1 LGPTGVGKTELSK
14 ALARF
19 LFGTEDALIQLDM
32 SEFMERHSVAR
43 LVGAPPGYVGYDD
56 AGQLTEAIRRRPY
69 SIIVFDEIEK
79 AHPDTF
85 NMLLQIMEE
94 GVLSDARGRK
104 VDFRNALIIMTSNVG
119 AEDVLRQGAI
129 GFTLETAETDPDQ
142 AYDVMRQQLLSRL
155 RKLFRPEFLNRVD
168 AVVVFRSLTH
178 EDIRKIV
185 GLEIEKLRDRV
196 LDQGYDIRL
205 TEAAEEWLA
214 ENGYNAEYGARPL
227 RRLIQKEVET
237 PLSDQLLAGRFDLGD
252 VVLID
257 ANEDEVVIES
267 VQEPEMAVEM

>member
-1 LGPTGVGKTELSK
+1 
-14 ALARF
+14 
-19 LFGTEDALIQLDM
+19 
-32 SEFMERHSVAR
+32 
-43 LVGAPPGYVGYDD
+43 
-56 AGQLTEAIRRRPY
+56 
-69 SIIVFDEIEK
+69 
-79 AHPDTF
+79 
-85 NMLLQIMEE
+85 
-94 GVLSDARGRK
+94 
-104 VDFRNALIIMTSNVG
+104 
-119 AEDVLRQGAI
+119 
-129 GFTLETAETDPDQ
+129 
-142 AYDVMRQQLLSRL
+142 MRQQLLSRL